1 MVCFDG
7 ADESQ
12 MAFWTGYQ
20 DRISDEH
27 SHEYGEYMVCV
38 HGQHKVKMNNEV
50 HYIKPGRRIVYTGCV
65 AHSGKSIAGKGQ
77 YMLLVEKDREGKQ
90 LKIQPLVIRTIK
102 NTNKKNHFSNSF
114 TTSFNIPL
122 IGVS

>member
-1 MVCFDG
+1 
-7 ADESQ
+7 

-38 HGQHKVKMNNEV
+38 HGQYKVKMNNEV
-50 HYIKPGRRIVYTGCV
+50 ITLSPGDELYIPAVLLIVERVLQEKGNTCFWWK
-65 AHSGKSIAGKGQ
+65 KS
-77 YMLLVEKDREGKQ
+77 REGKQ

-102 NTNKKNHFSNSF
+102 NTNKENHFSNSF

-122 IGVS
+122 IGVF